1 MSDSAL
7 RRPLALTATIATSVA
22 AAAGLIAPAA
32 NATTPSPSG
41 TATLTFS
48 GGNSSA
54 PTHVAAVT
62 GTKYGL
68 AFAPQMRDLA
78 WAPTGARAAW
88 VDTTTGAI
96 MAGVPGGAAQM
107 IAPVPPNGTV
117 RSHPTWIDGGSKVVW
132 SEKDPGTNPDTK
144 QPYNFVLN
152 WAYGNGIQGTGGAP
166 AVQTLQ
172 AAAGSDVVHPDAV
185 GSLLVYQVNTPG
197 KASQIYLWDRS
208 QAASTPVL
216 IATGWDPSISA
227 DGTHVAFVAATPT
240 PANAGNNIYTI
251 ALSNPAATLNQV
263 TNGGGFENPVWTP
276 DGSGLVFQALDSTGK
291 DVDTMSVPAA
301 AAKSAAYTEVVPGT
315 KVIGLPAFQPT
326 VRDHVERIA
335 GADRLG
341 TAIKVSQSHWATA
354 GAKNSQGVAAKAV
367 VLSRSDQ
374 FADALGGSALAA
386 KVGGPLL
393 LTGTSGLDSAVKAE
407 IQRVLGPGDGAKTV
421 FVLGGTQALSPAVAN
436 ALTALNY
443 HVQRVAGQ
451 DRFSTAVAIANT
463 ITGPGVA
470 PDYILVATGE
480 GFADPLSAGAAAGA
494 INAHQGKN
502 AVVLLTDDAVMPQP
516 TVQYLAPLTGRT
528 NLNSDPQHTKPAN
541 FIELDGI
548 GGQAAKAL
556 GSHWIPAGYQ
566 SGSFLGLWGDDR
578 YLTSALVA
586 RYFFGSANA
595 VGLATGMNWADAL
608 SGGAEMGTENGPLL
622 LVNPKTGVPSGAA
635 QWLGQDNGQ
644 FNRAEIFGG
653 NVAVPGSVDKVVG
666 GLIGGSGGVDYPSN
680 PMV

>member
-41 TATLTFS
+41 TATLTLS

-54 PTHVAAVT
+54 PTRVSAVT

-68 AFAPQMRDLA
+68 GFAPQMRDLA

-88 VDTTTGAI
+88 VDTTTGAV

-107 IAPVPPNGTV
+107 IAPVPANGTV

-132 SEKDPGTNPDTK
+132 SEKAPGTTGNASLK
-144 QPYNFVLN
+144 
-152 WAYGNGIQGTGGAP
+152 WAEGNGIAGDGGVP
-166 AVQTLQ
+166 AVQNLQ
-172 AAAGSDVVHPDAV
+172 SLTGSDLLHPDSV

-197 KASQIYLWDRS
+197 KTPQIYLWDRS

-216 IATGWDPSISA
+216 ITAGWDPSISA
-227 DGTHVAFVAATPT
+227 DGTHVAFVAA
-240 PANAGNNIYTI
+240 PANAGNNIYTV

-263 TNGGGFENPVWTP
+263 TSGGAFENPVWTP
-276 DGSGLVFQALDSTGK
+276 DGSGLVFQSLDSTGK
-291 DVDTMSVPAA
+291 DVDTMSVPAG
-301 AAKSAAYTEVVPGT
+301 AAKSAAYTEVVPGA

-354 GAKNSQGVAAKAV
+354 GAKNTQGVAAKAV

-393 LTGTSGLDSAVKAE
+393 LTPTSGLDSAVKAE

-421 FVLGGTQALSPAVAN
+421 YVLGGTQALSPAVEH

-463 ITGPGVA
+463 ITGQGVT
-470 PDYILVATGE
+470 PDYVLVATGE

-502 AVVLLTDDAVMPQP
+502 AVVLLTNDKVMPQA
-516 TVQYLAPLTGRT
+516 TTDYLAPLLART
-528 NLNSDPQHTKPAN
+528 NLNSDRSKPAN
-541 FIELDGI
+541 FIELDSI
-548 GGQAAKAL
+548 GGQATTAL

-566 SGSFLGLWGDDR
+566 AGSFLGLWGTDR
-578 YLTSALVA
+578 YITSYVVA
-586 RYFFGSANA
+586 RYFFGSANS

-622 LVNPKTGVPSGAA
+622 LVNPKSGVPGGAA
-635 QWLGQDNGQ
+635 QWLGQNNGQ

-653 NVAVPGSVDKVVG
+653 TVAVPGSVDKVVG
-666 GLIGGSGGVDYPSN
+666 GLTAGTGGVDYPSN
-680 PMV
+680 PTV